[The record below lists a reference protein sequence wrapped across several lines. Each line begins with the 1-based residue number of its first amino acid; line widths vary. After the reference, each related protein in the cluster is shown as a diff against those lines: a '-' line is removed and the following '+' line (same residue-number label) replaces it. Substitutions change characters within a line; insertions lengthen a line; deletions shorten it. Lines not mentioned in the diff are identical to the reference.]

1 MKIMLLSLLS
11 LPNGYL
17 VCSGVPRHH
26 GHRISLKFCK
36 IGRFD
41 REIVARFAP
50 PLEPILKFLRPHFVA
65 HFVLSDC
72 AWLSISFNSDSSNEL
87 LCYNISMLLFSSFAM
102 IVCFDHVKIPGFR
115 TETTMG
121 SRTQKWI
128 SKTELGV
135 GMTKNNLLVVRIN
148 LAINVVVIFRC

>member
-17 VCSGVPRHH
+17 VCSGVLR
-26 GHRISLKFCK
+26 HRISLKFCK
-36 IGRFD
+36 FGRFD

-50 PLEPILKFLRPHFVA
+50 PLEPILTFLRPHFVA
-65 HFVLSDC
+65 RFMLSGC

-87 LCYNISMLLFSSFAM
+87 LCDNVSMLLFSSFAM

-121 SRTQKWI
+121 SRTQKMDFQI
-128 SKTELGV
+128 L
-135 GMTKNNLLVVRIN
+135 N
-148 LAINVVVIFRC
+148 